1 MPKNNFFSHRL
12 LLLLVLPFSLFWIS
26 CSENTSST
34 LPIFGP
40 KEFIEGID
48 KDTVYHT
55 IPFWSFVNQDG
66 ITVSKTDYLDTVYVA
81 YYFFTHCPTICPA
94 MTKQV
99 KRLQDETKG
108 LPIKFIAHTVDPQND
123 HPDRLKYYANE
134 YQFDFSNINFVTG
147 DKNSLYTLGV
157 EGYMIPS
164 QEDALA
170 PGGFLH
176 SEMLV
181 LIDKKARIRGYYDGS
196 EEDQVNQLKKDISIL
211 INE

>member
-1 MPKNNFFSHRL
+1 MQNKYFLFFIFSCTIL
-12 LLLLVLPFSLFWIS
+12 LFINS
-26 CSENTSST
+26 CQESKTQ
-34 LPIFGP
+34 LPIYGP

-48 KDTVYHT
+48 TDTIYHT
-55 IPFWSFVNQDG
+55 VPYWSFVNQDG
-66 ITVSKTDYLDTVYVA
+66 AIITKEDYLGSVYVA
-81 YYFFTHCPTICPA
+81 YYFFTHCPTICPL
-94 MTKQV
+94 MTKEV
-99 KRLQDETKG
+99 KRLQDETKD

-123 HPDRLKYYANE
+123 DPERLKFYANE

-147 DKNSLYTLGV
+147 DRNSLYTLGV

-181 LIDKKARIRGYYDGS
+181 LVDKKSRIRGYYDGTEKS
-196 EEDQVNQLKKDISIL
+196 QVDQLKEDIKIL
-211 INE
+211 LNE